1 MEWLVIYP
9 VRDDMCFVSYDDKES
24 ALDAVKNILEDGDVS
39 LGDIQ
44 VFEAKRKKIVIDIE
58 RETEQ

>member
-1 MEWLVIYP
+1 MTMEWLVIYP
-9 VRDDMCFVSYDDKES
+9 VHGDTCFLSYDGKES

-58 RETEQ
+58 GE